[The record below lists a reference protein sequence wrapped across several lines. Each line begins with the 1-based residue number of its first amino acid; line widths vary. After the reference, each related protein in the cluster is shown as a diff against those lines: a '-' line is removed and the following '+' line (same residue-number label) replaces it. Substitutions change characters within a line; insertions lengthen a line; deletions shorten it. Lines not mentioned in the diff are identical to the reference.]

1 MLSEKPW
8 KLERMALFF
17 AVFFIGLSCI
27 VSIGTAATFLHGGK
41 QFESNTVFAV
51 LLATLTIHGPIL
63 LGTTAVMLWFQI
75 KWSDAFGF
83 STPPCARVMIA
94 GILIGVILVPVGQVL
109 LFVSSLGIERL
120 GGKPTP
126 QQAIQTLQEA
136 QSWPAEAYL
145 IVWSIIIAPVAEEM
159 LFRGVLYAGVKQMGF
174 PRIALWGTA
183 LLFATIHFSAA
194 IFVPLTVFGLA
205 LAWLY
210 DRTDNLLAPISAHA
224 TFNAINLL
232 IMYFWEPFQK
242 SVEHWF
248 GPH

>member
-1 MLSEKPW
+1 
-8 KLERMALFF
+8 
-17 AVFFIGLSCI
+17 
-27 VSIGTAATFLHGGK
+27 
-41 QFESNTVFAV
+41 
-51 LLATLTIHGPIL
+51 
-63 LGTTAVMLWFQI
+63 
-75 KWSDAFGF
+75 
-83 STPPCARVMIA
+83 
-94 GILIGVILVPVGQVL
+94 
-109 LFVSSLGIERL
+109 
-120 GGKPTP
+120 
-126 QQAIQTLQEA
+126 
-136 QSWPAEAYL
+136 
-145 IVWSIIIAPVAEEM
+145 VWSIIIAPVAEEM

-248 GPH
+248 GHH